1 MLARTS
7 LAWVRQVNMSD
18 GNGASCE
25 FDLVLGSDGAK
36 CADLVSEVADL
47 PRAVPEVLVGAAP
60 EAASD
65 VGGGRGEPPKLSAP
79 HVGQNRPCNPVS
91 SVPHMLQ
98 NLPPARPEGGPCG
111 GTGEDNPPVGW
122 VATRPGGARVGGEA
136 PRAGTGSSPV
146 RSLTGETGDG
156 HRAAVPWDSGR
167 PVAIEALSFC
177 TPPPRCGVDG
187 CDRAASSPS
196 SSRILAEFRSASARA
211 PSACCRSSSNCLRA
225 SPERF

>member
-7 LAWVRQVNMSD
+7 LSWVRPVNMSD

-47 PRAVPEVLVGAAP
+47 PRVVLEVPVGAAP

-65 VGGGRGEPPKLSAP
+65 VGGGRGWPPKLSAP

-98 NLPPARPEGGPCG
+98 NLPPARPEEGPCG
-111 GTGEDNPPVGW
+111 GTGESNPPVG
-122 VATRPGGARVGGEA
+122 
-136 PRAGTGSSPV
+136 
-146 RSLTGETGDG
+146 
-156 HRAAVPWDSGR
+156 
-167 PVAIEALSFC
+167 
-177 TPPPRCGVDG
+177 
-187 CDRAASSPS
+187 
-196 SSRILAEFRSASARA
+196 
-211 PSACCRSSSNCLRA
+211 
-225 SPERF
+225 